1 METINQHE
9 ENPIRSIANSQD
21 RTILSLDELVAEID
35 IETALPFDFAA
46 TNEDIAPKYDEIQT
60 SLQNQYILLA
70 LEKTRFALPLSSAQ
84 EIGRRP
90 DITSLPNLPNWVL
103 GISNIRGEIVSFVNL
118 KAFLGISSSGTK
130 LERRFLIIQK
140 QDMKVGIIV
149 DRIIGIISLSQI
161 DADLQSSPYR
171 DGEIAKYISGVAISG
186 ENLTNILDID
196 KLLSCPR
203 MTAFKQN

>member
-1 METINQHE
+1 METINQNE
-9 ENPIRSIANSQD
+9 EDDSRSIATSQD
-21 RTILSLDELVAEID
+21 QTILSLDELVAEID

-90 DITSLPNLPNWVL
+90 DITPLPNLPNWVL